1 MKKLA
6 LVLGGGA
13 TKGYAHVGVLQVLE
27 EHGIKPDLIV
37 GTSMGAIV
45 GGIYASGK
53 SSEQLVKMSKELS
66 KKNFMDFNIIDAIFH
81 SSLLKGQKLRRLLKK
96 VLGDTTHLELEI
108 PFVAIATDL
117 MKGTLVQ
124 LDKGRVRDNIVASAS
139 IPSVYPAVKM
149 GERILG
155 DGGLVNNVPD
165 DIARKLAKDYVVL
178 SIDVIGEYAKQ
189 VESSKLKIISRTVN
203 ALTLMQTQITKFK
216 GVDSDLRINIS
227 QPDVPQMSFTK
238 VCAEKSIQHG
248 VNSMKKNLAKLKK
261 LLED

>member
-13 TKGYAHVGVLQVLE
+13 TKGYAHVGVLKVLE
-27 EHGIKPDLIV
+27 ENGIKPDLIV

-45 GGIYASGK
+45 GGIYASGVN
-53 SSEQLVKMSKELS
+53 SNQLIKMSKELS
-66 KKNFMDFNIIDAIFH
+66 KKHFMDFNLIDAIFH

-117 MKGTLVQ
+117 MKGTLVK
-124 LDKGRVRDNIVASAS
+124 LDSGRVRDNIVASAS
-139 IPSVYPAVKM
+139 IPGVYPAVKR
-149 GERILG
+149 GEQILG

-165 DIARKLAKDYVVL
+165 DIARKLGKDYVVL
-178 SIDVIGEYAKQ
+178 SIDVIGDYAKQ
-189 VESSKLKIISRTVN
+189 VESSKIKIISRTVN

-216 GVDSDLRINIS
+216 GIDSDLRINIS

-238 VCAEKSIQHG
+238 VCAEKSIQYG
-248 VNSMKKNLAKLKK
+248 INSMKKNISKLKK